1 VCKPMVKAYLEEPP
15 PSRVT
20 PERRRGRRS
29 AEDPYRP
36 ESITPT
42 KASPGNA
49 LSPPRTT
56 PLRKPSGPRRATL
69 APPKSAPMYAL
80 DVDVE
85 TALEETIAA
94 FSPPH
99 FSESIEDGDT
109 PTKPFFDA
117 PSFEAPVFTLPLQ
130 EGVVR
135 TPTRSSTASV
145 EPLSIKK
152 KTSVKPRRSPGSF
165 RRIHAPDPP
174 SPTPASKLTHTAS
187 MIRSPPRV
195 QHPSRKGKDVERI
208 VVVARTTKEDVR
220 IFWELH
226 LWILTES
233 CHSYHPLGGLSNAS
247 SKKWKS
253 FVTTLLKIP
262 REIGWTDQAQ

>member
-1 VCKPMVKAYLEEPP
+1 M
-15 PSRVT
+15 T

-29 AEDPYRP
+29 ADDTYRP

-42 KASPGNA
+42 KASPGNV
-49 LSPPRTT
+49 LSPPLST

-69 APPKSAPMYAL
+69 APPKSAPMHTF

-85 TALEETIAA
+85 AALEETIAA

-99 FSESIEDGDT
+99 FPGRIEEEEDT
-109 PTKPFFDA
+109 PPKPFFDA

-130 EGVVR
+130 GGLVR

-152 KTSVKPRRSPGSF
+152 KTSVKPRRSPGAF
-165 RRIHAPDPP
+165 RRVHAPEPP
-174 SPTPASKLTHTAS
+174 SPTPASKLTHTTS

-220 IFWELH
+220 MFW
-226 LWILTES
+226 
-233 CHSYHPLGGLSNAS
+233 
-247 SKKWKS
+247 
-253 FVTTLLKIP
+253 VTVV
-262 REIGWTDQAQ
+262 DSD